1 MKARIAGFFASG
13 RLSDSVAETAHP
25 GHAHSEARDEGRARG
40 TSGACS
46 TRGEVVAAALL
57 ERAIELDD
65 PATITAPSGRADA
78 VRPLRKG
85 DTVDEIAE
93 LIDSCDRTLARLS
106 TGDERSE
113 VSAAIELSETSA
125 SFNHLADF
133 PLVGEANSSPEP
145 HGRE

>member
-1 MKARIAGFFASG
+1 MRTQRRGTK
-13 RLSDSVAETAHP
+13 
-25 GHAHSEARDEGRARG
+25 GRARG

-57 ERAIELDD
+57 ERGIELDD
-65 PATITAPSGRADA
+65 PATITASGRADA

-93 LIDSCDRTLARLS
+93 LIDSCDRALARLS